1 MRWVAWLVAFAPLL
15 ISAPEDD
22 RKKAD
27 QEQVYE
33 LGADIAP
40 PRVTR
45 QVNPQYPE
53 NLRGL
58 RIRGTIDIGI
68 VVTSKGLPDNPQI
81 VKSLD
86 KDVDRCAV
94 EAVKQWRF
102 APAQKQGKP
111 VAVRIVIEL
120 EFHSM

>member
-1 MRWVAWLVAFAPLL
+1 MRWVGVLLLVAAPLVVC
-15 ISAPEDD
+15 APQNGG
-22 RKKAD
+22 KKSD
-27 QEQVYE
+27 EQVYE
-33 LGADIAP
+33 LGAGIAP
-40 PRVTR
+40 PRVTH

-53 NLRGL
+53 NLRGV
-58 RIRGTIDIGI
+58 RVEGVVGIGV
-68 VVTSKGLPDNPQI
+68 VVTSKGIPDNPQV

-86 KDVDRCAV
+86 KQVDRCAV

-111 VAVRIVIEL
+111 VAVRIMIEL